1 MKHRFGGTPG
11 AMDDDV
17 PSRPVSP
24 TSPRVVDVLVPVAI
38 DQAYSYRVPRGQE
51 LKPGDVV
58 AVPLGPREVLGVVWA
73 ENPNPDPRLHN
84 RLKDVGEKLDVP
96 PLREELRRLVDWV
109 ANYTLSARGQVLGMT
124 LRMGAHLGPE
134 RQRVGVRQVG
144 PPPQRLT
151 PARRRLLELVADG
164 LLHGKSELA
173 KEAGVSPGVIDGLV
187 DEGTLGVEP
196 MPREPAAPLP
206 DPDFAPADFSPEQA
220 AAAETMRALV
230 MAGGFQAAL
239 LDGVTGSGKTEVYFE
254 AVAEI
259 IRQGRQS
266 LILMPEIA
274 LTGQFLERF
283 AQRFGVRPLE
293 WHSELTPRTRA
304 RNWAAIAAGEARV
317 VVGAR
322 SALFL
327 PYGDLGLIV
336 VDEEHDQAYKQEDGA
351 HYHARDMAVVR
362 ASIAKIPVVLASAT
376 PSVETEVN
384 ARKGRYKRIALPS
397 RFGGQHMPQIEAID
411 LRREGPM
418 RGRFISPRLAEQ
430 VGFAIERHEQ
440 ALLFLNRRGYAPLT
454 LCRACGHRFACT
466 ICDAWLVD
474 HRFRQRLVC
483 HHCGFSMPRP
493 QVCPHCAAEQSLV
506 AVGPG
511 VERLQEEAAS
521 LFPQARTMVLSSDLI
536 SSIETMR
543 SELNAIAEGRVD
555 IIIGT
560 QLVAK
565 GHNFPR
571 LNLVGVVDADL
582 GLSNG
587 DPRAAERTFQ
597 LLNQVIGRAGR
608 DQGRGVGF
616 LQTHQPEHPVM
627 KALVACDREAFYA
640 SEIEIRERTLYPPF
654 GRLASLII
662 SAGDRPT
669 AEGFARKL
677 AASAPLDERVQVL
690 GPAEAPL
697 AVIKGRYRF
706 RLLVKSARG
715 FDLSNYLRSWLAQG
729 PKTKG
734 NLKLEV
740 DVDPQSF
747 L

>member
-1 MKHRFGGTPG
+1 MDHAPLTGSFSGT
-11 AMDDDV
+11 
-17 PSRPVSP
+17 S
-24 TSPRVVDVLVPVAI
+24 THIVDVLVPVALN
-38 DQAYSYRVPRGQE
+38 QTYSYRVPRGME
-51 LKPGDVV
+51 LKAGDVV
-58 AVPLGPREVLGVVWA
+58 GVPLGPREVLAVVWG
-73 ENPNPDPRLHN
+73 ENANPDPRLHN
-84 RLKDVGEKLDVP
+84 RLKDVSEKFDVP
-96 PLREELRRLVDWV
+96 PLKSELRSLVDWV
-109 ANYTLSARGQVLGMT
+109 ANYTLSARGMVLRMS
-124 LRMGAHLGPE
+124 LRMGEDLGPE
-134 RQRVGVRQVG
+134 RARMGVRLVG
-144 PPPQRLT
+144 APPKRLT
-151 PARRRLLELVADG
+151 PARRRLIDVLSDG
-164 LLHGKSELA
+164 LLHGKSEAA
-173 KEAGVSPGVIDGLV
+173 KEAGVSTGVVDGLV
-187 DEGTLGVEP
+187 DEGTLVVEAL
-196 MPREPAAPLP
+196 PRALPPPPP
-206 DPDFAPADFSPEQA
+206 DPAYAQPEFTRQQRSA
-220 AAAETMRALV
+220 VDAMRALAANGSFHV
-230 MAGGFQAAL
+230 AL

-254 AVAEI
+254 AVAETV
-259 IRQGRQS
+259 RRGRQS

-274 LTGQFLERF
+274 LTGQFLDRF

-304 RNWAAIAAGEARV
+304 RNWAAIAAGEAPV

-327 PYGDLGLIV
+327 PYAQLGLIV
-336 VDEEHDQAYKQEDGA
+336 VDEEHDQAYKQDDGV

-362 ASIAKIPVVLASAT
+362 AHIAKIPIVLASAT

-384 ARKGRYKRIALPS
+384 ARKTRYQRVVLPS
-397 RFGGQHMPQIEAID
+397 RFGGQHMPHIEAID
-411 LRREGPM
+411 LKREPPQ

-430 VGFAIERHEQ
+430 IKFAVERREQ

-493 QVCPHCAAEQSLV
+493 PACPNCAAQESLV

-511 VERLQEEAAS
+511 VERLQEEAAA
-521 LFPQARTMVLSSDLI
+521 LFPEARTMVLSSDLI
-536 SSIETMR
+536 TSIETMR
-543 SELNAIAEGRVD
+543 SELNEIAEGRVD

-571 LNLVGVVDADL
+571 LNLVGVIDADL
-582 GLSNG
+582 GLGNG
-587 DPRAAERTFQ
+587 DPRAAERTWQ

-608 DQGRGVGF
+608 DQGRGVGY

-627 KALVACDREAFYA
+627 KALIACDREAFYDN
-640 SEIEIRERTLYPPF
+640 EIDARERTLYPPF

-669 AEGFARKL
+669 AEGFARRL
-677 AASAPLDERVQVL
+677 AAVAPRDEHVQVL

-706 RLLVKSARG
+706 RLLAKSARG
-715 FDLSNYLRSWLAQG
+715 FDLSDYLRQWLAAG
-729 PKTKG
+729 PKTSG

>member
-1 MKHRFGGTPG
+1 
-11 AMDDDV
+11 MDHAT
-17 PSRPVSP
+17 RQ
-24 TSPRVVDVLVPVAI
+24 TSSSAASTRIVDVLVPVALN
-38 DQAYSYRVPRGQE
+38 QTYSYRVPRDME
-51 LKPGDVV
+51 LKAGDVI
-58 AVPLGPREVLGVVWA
+58 AVPLGPREVVAVVWA
-73 ENPNPDPRLHN
+73 ENANPDPRLHN
-84 RLKDVGEKLDVP
+84 RLKDVSEKLDVP
-96 PLREELRRLVDWV
+96 PLRSELRSLVDWV
-109 ANYTLSARGQVLGMT
+109 SNYTLSARGMVLRMT
-124 LRMGAHLGPE
+124 LRMGENLGPE
-134 RQRVGVRQVG
+134 RARMGVRLVG
-144 PPPQRLT
+144 EPPRRLT
-151 PARRRLLELVADG
+151 PARRRVIELLSDG
-164 LLHGKSELA
+164 LLHGKSDAAREV
-173 KEAGVSPGVIDGLV
+173 GVTTGVIDGLV
-187 DEGTLGVEP
+187 DEGTLAVET
-196 MPREPAAPLP
+196 MPRALPPPPP
-206 DPDFAPADFSPEQA
+206 DPHHAQPEFSRQQRSA
-220 AAAETMRALV
+220 VDGMRALAANGSFHV
-230 MAGGFQAAL
+230 AL

-254 AVAEI
+254 AVAET
-259 IRQGRQS
+259 IRRGKQS

-274 LTGQFLERF
+274 LTGQFLDRF
-283 AQRFGVRPLE
+283 AARFGVRPME

-304 RNWAAIAAGEARV
+304 RNWAAISAGEALV

-327 PYGDLGLIV
+327 PYADLGLIV
-336 VDEEHDQAYKQEDGA
+336 VDEEHDQAYKQDDGV

-362 ASIAKIPVVLASAT
+362 AHIAKIPIVLASAT

-384 ARKGRYKRIALPS
+384 ARKGRYQRIVLPA

-411 LRREGPM
+411 LRREAPV

-430 VGFAIERHEQ
+430 INFAIERREQ

-493 QVCPHCAAEQSLV
+493 PACPNCAAEGSLV

-511 VERLQEEAAS
+511 VERLQEEASA
-521 LFPQARTMVLSSDLI
+521 LFPNARTMVLSSDLI
-536 SSIETMR
+536 TSIETMR
-543 SELNAIAEGRVD
+543 SELNEIAEGRVD

-565 GHNFPR
+565 GHHFPR

-587 DPRAAERTFQ
+587 DPRAAERTWQ

-608 DQGRGVGF
+608 DQGRGVGY

-627 KALVACDREAFYA
+627 KALVACDREAFYEN
-640 SEIEIRERTLYPPF
+640 EIGSRERTFYPPF
-654 GRLASLII
+654 GRLASLIV
-662 SAGDRPT
+662 SAGDRAS
-669 AEGFARKL
+669 AEGFARRL
-677 AASAPLDERVQVL
+677 VAVAPREERVQVL

-706 RLLVKSARG
+706 RLLLKSARG
-715 FDLSNYLRSWLAQG
+715 FDLSDYLRDWLAIG
-729 PKTKG
+729 PKPKG

-740 DVDPQSF
+740 DIDPQSF

>member
-1 MKHRFGGTPG
+1 
-11 AMDDDV
+11 MDN
-17 PSRPVSP
+17 PMR
-24 TSPRVVDVLVPVAI
+24 TSSAAASTDVVDVLVPVALN
-38 DQAYSYRVPRGQE
+38 QTYSYRVPRGME
-51 LKPGDVV
+51 LEAGDVV
-58 AVPLGPREVLGVVWA
+58 AVPLGPREVIGVVWA
-73 ENPNPDPRLHN
+73 QNQKPDPRLHN

-96 PLREELRRLVDWV
+96 PLKSELRALVDWV
-109 ANYTLSARGQVLGMT
+109 ANYTLSARGMVLRMS
-124 LRMGAHLGPE
+124 LRMGENLGPE
-134 RQRVGVRQVG
+134 RARIGVRLVG
-144 PPPQRLT
+144 EPPPRMT
-151 PARRRLLELVADG
+151 PARRRVIEVLSDG
-164 LLHGKSELA
+164 LLHGKSEA
-173 KEAGVSPGVIDGLV
+173 AREAGVSTGVIDGLV
-187 DEGTLGVEP
+187 DEGTLTVEV
-196 MPREPAAPLP
+196 MPPPPPPPSP
-206 DPDFAPADFSPEQA
+206 DPSYAQPEFSREQRSAVDMLRTLA
-220 AAAETMRALV
+220 ANGSFHV
-230 MAGGFQAAL
+230 AL

-254 AVAEI
+254 AIAET
-259 IRQGRQS
+259 IRRGKQT

-274 LTGQFLERF
+274 LTGQFLDRF
-283 AQRFGVRPLE
+283 SQRFGVRPIE

-304 RNWAAIAAGEARV
+304 RNWAAISSGQAPV

-322 SALFL
+322 SALFM
-327 PYGDLGLIV
+327 PYADLGLIV
-336 VDEEHDQAYKQEDGA
+336 VDEEHDQAYKQDDGA

-362 ASIAKIPVVLASAT
+362 AHIAKIPIVLASAT
-376 PSVETEVN
+376 PSVESEVN
-384 ARKGRYKRIALPS
+384 ARKGRYQRVALPS
-397 RFGGQHMPQIEAID
+397 RFGGQHMPHIEAID
-411 LRREGPM
+411 LRREQPT

-430 VGFAIERHEQ
+430 IRFAVERREQ

-493 QVCPHCAAEQSLV
+493 HICPNCTAEESLV

-511 VERLQEEAAS
+511 VERLQEEAAA
-521 LFPQARTMVLSSDLI
+521 LFPDARTMVLSSDLI
-536 SSIETMR
+536 TSIETMR
-543 SELNAIAEGRVD
+543 SELNEIAEGRVD

-608 DQGRGVGF
+608 DQGRGVGY

-627 KALVACDREAFYA
+627 KALVANDREAFYA
-640 SEIEIRERTLYPPF
+640 SEIEQRERTGYPPF

-662 SAGDRPT
+662 SAGDRST
-669 AEGFARKL
+669 AESFARKL
-677 AASAPLDERVQVL
+677 AAVAPLDERIQVL

-706 RLLVKSARG
+706 RLLVKSLRNV
-715 FDLSNYLRSWLAQG
+715 DLSEYLREWLAAG